1 MSRPC
6 VDLEIGADVAGLL
19 NLRYRGV
26 PDPTSWTFSPYS
38 RVEVGGDG
46 RSRGFGF
53 PTASWAWEVL
63 SQIQL
68 DVFLDFFAA
77 NTDASVVVNIYTY
90 TDVGPGLSAMRE
102 RYEAVMHRPL
112 DQSGKTLVSDSRT
125 PIYNDVTVNF
135 THLVVV

>member
-19 NLRYRGV
+19 DLRDLGV

-53 PTASWAWEVL
+53 PTASWTWELL
-63 SQIQL
+63 SQRQL

-77 NTDASVVVNIYTY
+77 ATDASVALAVYVYE
-90 TDVGPGLSAMRE
+90 DSGPGLSAMRG
-102 RYEAVMHRPL
+102 RYEAIMHRPV
-112 DQSGKTLVSDSRT
+112 DGQGKTLIPDSRT
-125 PIYNDVTVNF
+125 PIFSDVTIQF
-135 THLVVV
+135 SHLVTA